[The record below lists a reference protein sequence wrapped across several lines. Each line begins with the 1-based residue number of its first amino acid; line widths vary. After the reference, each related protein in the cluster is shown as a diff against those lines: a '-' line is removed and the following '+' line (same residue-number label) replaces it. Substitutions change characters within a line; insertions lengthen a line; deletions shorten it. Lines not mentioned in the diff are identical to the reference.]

1 MRLPVGQKVHFLKR
15 ALGRH
20 QVWCAQLRVVAVAVS
35 RQAPQPRDA
44 PRFAMGP
51 RAPRKRTIEDVNS
64 DSHKFLSAYYSNRGI
79 PESPDD
85 DAALLRECLGRA
97 ESARESFKRWRA
109 TPGKE
114 GDDGEDGGG
123 GVAGGVGA
131 DGKMSA
137 KAKYMKRL
145 ANNRK
150 SADAARV
157 FQEVLRREHTH
168 ALREVSRQR
177 DALHDDIGTLR
188 EDLRRAREENARLR
202 GVCSPDSIPDGGS
215 CSLADA
221 DDDAKDAAAKLCM
234 LGSQPLDSEETAS
247 DSDVDGKPRPPPVRR
262 RRGARPALDV
272 GAVGASL
279 LPLESQE
286 RDGCGGGGGGI
297 SRGGRLARRV
307 PGDPLVPGAFGS
319 QSQGDGGFL
328 AGLAAAAPARAEEDD
343 LPDASELFT
352 GSQGVGNSQ
361 GFASQLGASQQA
373 PS

>member
-1 MRLPVGQKVHFLKR
+1 
-15 ALGRH
+15 
-20 QVWCAQLRVVAVAVS
+20 
-35 RQAPQPRDA
+35 
-44 PRFAMGP
+44 MGP

-109 TPGKE
+109 TPGKD
-114 GDDGEDGGG
+114 GDDGDDGGG
-123 GVAGGVGA
+123 AGAVGS

-177 DALHDDIGTLR
+177 DALHGSIDALR
-188 EDLRRAREENARLR
+188 NDLRRAREENARLR
-202 GVCSPDSIPDGGS
+202 GVCSPDSLPDGGS
-215 CSLADA
+215 CSIADA
-221 DDDAKDAAAKLCM
+221 DEDAKDAAAKLCM
-234 LGSQPLDSEETAS
+234 LGSQPLDSGQGGSETES
-247 DSDVDGKPRPPPVRR
+247 EGMETPRPAPVRR
-262 RRGARPALDV
+262 RREPSPAPDV
-272 GAVGASL
+272 GGVSTAL

-286 RDGCGGGGGGI
+286 GHGGGGDGGGGGGDGD
-297 SRGGRLARRV
+297 SGGGRLARRV

-319 QSQGDGGFL
+319 QSQGVDGGIL
-328 AGLAAAAPARAEEDD
+328 AGLAAAAPSRTSEDD
-343 LPDASELFT
+343 LPDASELFA
-352 GSQGVGNSQ
+352 GSQGVANSQ